1 MKNILL
7 VDDNKKIL
15 ELLST
20 MIPWKETGF
29 QLAGL
34 AADGRE
40 ALEIARATNID
51 ILVTDMKMPVIDGLE
66 LIRHFRELYPHA
78 KFLVLSSYNEFNM
91 VREAFKLG
99 SSEYMLKTE
108 LDTDSFKK
116 LLIQVSEELDSE
128 TKKGHLER
136 IRLNSAARSFSRTG
150 IISRVY
156 Y

>member
-1 MKNILL
+1 MTI
-7 VDDNKKIL
+7 KKIL
-15 ELLST
+15 GLLST

-51 ILVTDMKMPVIDGLE
+51 ILVTDMKMPVMDGLE

-78 KFLVLSSYNEFNM
+78 KILVLSSYNEFNM

-99 SSEYMLKTE
+99 C
-108 LDTDSFKK
+108 
-116 LLIQVSEELDSE
+116 Q
-128 TKKGHLER
+128 
-136 IRLNSAARSFSRTG
+136 
-150 IISRVY
+150 
-156 Y
+156 